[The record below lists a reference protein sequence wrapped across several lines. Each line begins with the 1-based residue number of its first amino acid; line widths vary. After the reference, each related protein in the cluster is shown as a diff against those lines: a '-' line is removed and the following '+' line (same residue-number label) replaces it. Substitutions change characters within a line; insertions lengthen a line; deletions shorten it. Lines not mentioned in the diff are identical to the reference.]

1 MDTAHSISSSSE
13 CGIPAV
19 YGLPVHSRP
28 SSRYSN
34 RYCIISLIFQWQYIG
49 FLYFWKIRQI
59 DVCLHFFF
67 HFPGL
72 IIEEVTSR
80 PRHLLQRRITQ
91 NTPMGGILSN
101 NFSKKEKKKYEL
113 FYLKKPLMQVKPSL
127 RIQNWNPKE
136 AVMNFIWIWWTFFL
150 CFFTIYNIYNYLLTI
165 TSMHK
170 FFLAPHLLGPLLLFV
185 KKILISRRI
194 RYKREWFDEKKIMW
208 FDFSRISEFLM
219 DPKNIIFL
227 LVIKKR
233 TKSQDV

>member
-1 MDTAHSISSSSE
+1 MTVYWFFIFLKNSS
-13 CGIPAV
+13 
-19 YGLPVHSRP
+19 
-28 SSRYSN
+28 N
-34 RYCIISLIFQWQYIG
+34 W
-49 FLYFWKIRQI
+49 
-59 DVCLHFFF
+59 CLLTFFF

-185 KKILISRRI
+185 KKSLFQEESDI
-194 RYKREWFDEKKIMW
+194 REWFDEKKIMW

>member
-1 MDTAHSISSSSE
+1 M
-13 CGIPAV
+13 
-19 YGLPVHSRP
+19 
-28 SSRYSN
+28 
-34 RYCIISLIFQWQYIG
+34 IFQWQYIG

-101 NFSKKEKKKYEL
+101 NFSKKEKKNTSSFTSKNHWCKLNPVWESRTGTPKRLWWILYE
-113 FYLKKPLMQVKPSL
+113 YDGH
-127 RIQNWNPKE
+127 
-136 AVMNFIWIWWTFFL
+136 FFL

-194 RYKREWFDEKKIMW
+194 RYKRVIWREKNHVIWFFSNQWIFDGPKKHYFPPRHKEAHQISRRRVVYTKYIYDEIFFSNKKLCSHNSF
-208 FDFSRISEFLM
+208 FDY
-219 DPKNIIFL
+219 IIC
-227 LVIKKR
+227 
-233 TKSQDV
+233 Q

>member
-1 MDTAHSISSSSE
+1 MFAYIFFFIFQVSSSKRS
-13 CGIPAV
+13 PV
-19 YGLPVHSRP
+19 GLVICF
-28 SSRYSN
+28 N
-34 RYCIISLIFQWQYIG
+34 DALLKILQWEAYCQII
-49 FLYFWKIRQI
+49 
-59 DVCLHFFF
+59 
-67 HFPGL
+67 FP
-72 IIEEVTSR
+72 
-80 PRHLLQRRITQ
+80 
-91 NTPMGGILSN
+91 
-101 NFSKKEKKKYEL
+101 KKKKKYEL

-208 FDFSRISEFLM
+208 FDFSWISAFLM